1 MEKANGKREVAP
13 DGLSYRDD
21 HPKWVP
27 SRFYG
32 VASQLRQSEVMR
44 SASRILGRP
53 YGLRETRMEGRTY
66 RVLLILELA
75 TGATPEVAHVGKH
88 LGAALS
94 CSLTKVEHWTTEVD
108 AEGLR
113 RLREF
118 EGNPAALA
126 ELRSGPE
133 ALPVVGFSW
142 MLF

>member
-1 MEKANGKREVAP
+1 MAKAGNREIAP
-13 DGLSYRDD
+13 DGISYRDD
-21 HPKWVP
+21 HPKWQP

-53 YGLRETRMEGRTY
+53 YGLMETRMDGRTY
-66 RVLLILELA
+66 RILIIVELA
-75 TGATPEVAHVGKH
+75 TGANPEVAHVGKH
-88 LGAALS
+88 LGAALG
-94 CSLTKVEHWTTEVD
+94 CSLNKVEHWTTEVD
-108 AEGLR
+108 NDGLK

-118 EGNPAALA
+118 ETNPAALA